1 MVDFM
6 AYLAARPGTCLW
18 IADTEYTARLLA
30 GGAPPWLDV
39 ASLIAWRQQA
49 QTLLRPSVTVLD
61 VGALVEAWLGYRADL
76 RQTAVAKRGPAAAL
90 GAVLADDSLKQHVS
104 AVLRGLKR
112 SYPGQPLALVMPS
125 PLAWLSTLIKD
136 MQHAHSHP
144 ADEEIEDAAVDL
156 ADFLRAFGSDEVDVL
171 ALVEDSGAATRTPD
185 LFELYDPVINVARHY
200 RWAVG
205 LDLTALPS
213 PCDVDPPV
221 DFLIAKQGDVRCLG
235 QDVSAA
241 VWYGDKAPQATAGGF
256 LYLRIPADTNPEEV
270 LTRLAAMRA

>member
-6 AYLAARPGTCLW
+6 GYLAARPDACLW
-18 IADTEYTARLLA
+18 IADTDYTARLLA

-61 VGALVEAWLGYRADL
+61 VGALVEAWLADRPAL
-76 RQTAVAKRGPAAAL
+76 WQAAIAKKGPAAAL
-90 GAVLADDSLKQHVS
+90 GAVLDDDSLKQHVS
-104 AVLRGLKR
+104 AVLIGLKR

-125 PLAWLSTLIKD
+125 PLAWNSIFIKD
-136 MQHAHSHP
+136 MQHARSHLD
-144 ADEEIEDAAVDL
+144 DEEIEDAAVNM

-171 ALVEDSGAATRTPD
+171 ALVEDSGAARRAPE

-205 LDLTALPS
+205 LDLTTLDS
-213 PCDVDPPV
+213 PCDVDPPM
-221 DFLIAKQGDVRCLG
+221 DFLIARQGDVRCLG
-235 QDVSAA
+235 QDVSSA
-241 VWYGDKAPQATAGGF
+241 VWSGDKAPQAPAGGF
-256 LYLRIPADTNPEEV
+256 LYVRIPAETNPEEV
-270 LTRLAAMRA
+270 LTRLAAMSA

>member
-6 AYLAARPGTCLW
+6 AYVAARPGACWW

-61 VGALVEAWLGYRADL
+61 VGALVQAWLGHHQGL
-76 RQTAVAKRGPAAAL
+76 RQTAMAKRGPAAAL
-90 GAVLADDSLKQHVS
+90 GAVLADDCLQQHVC
-104 AVLRGLKR
+104 AALKGLRR
-112 SYPGQPLALVMPS
+112 SYPAQPLALVMPS
-125 PLAWLSTLIKD
+125 PLAWVSNLSGD
-136 MQHAHSHP
+136 MQHAHSP
-144 ADEEIEDAAVDL
+144 PDEEEIEDAAVNL
-156 ADFLRAFGSDEVDVL
+156 AAFLRAFGSDEVDVL
-171 ALVEDSGAATRTPD
+171 ALVEDSDAAARTPE
-185 LFELYDPVINVARHY
+185 LFELYDPVINVSRHY

-205 LDLTALPS
+205 LDLTALPG
-213 PCDVDPPV
+213 PGDVDPPV
-221 DFLIAKQGDVRCLG
+221 DFLIAEHGDVRCLG

-241 VWYGDKAPQATAGGF
+241 VWSGDNPPEATAVAF
-256 LYLRIPADTNPEEV
+256 RYLKIPADKNPEEV